1 MNRALP
7 ALLHREGLE
16 PESWLEPVDEKDGWA
31 AAWPTSEVRRAV
43 MNGDAKPAPASRV
56 SALYQRPSRRALV
69 EPLFEPGIASIV
81 IPATLPEPA

>member
-31 AAWPTSEVRRAV
+31 TAWPTSEVRRAM
-43 MNGDAKPAPASRV
+43 MNGDASLSADASHDT
-56 SALYQRPSRRALV
+56 PSWNRSSSQGSPR
-69 EPLFEPGIASIV
+69 SW
-81 IPATLPEPA
+81 